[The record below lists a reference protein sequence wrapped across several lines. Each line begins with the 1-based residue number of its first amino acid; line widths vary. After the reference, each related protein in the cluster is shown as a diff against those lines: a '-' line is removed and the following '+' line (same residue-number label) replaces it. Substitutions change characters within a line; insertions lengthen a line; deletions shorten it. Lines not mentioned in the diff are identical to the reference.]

1 MKSSEYFVAPL
12 PDEASAL
19 VSIVLTG
26 YNTLHNNG
34 GGMCGHCIN
43 TICTPPIT
51 PVFTHNPR

>member
-1 MKSSEYFVAPL
+1 MKSPEYFVDPL

-19 VSIVLTG
+19 VSIVLTR

-34 GGMCGHCIN
+34 GGMCGHRIN

-51 PVFTHNPR
+51 RRYT